1 MVAMVLG
8 RCTDCDSEYF
18 FMDGS
23 RCAACL
29 SALQKN
35 VEDTTGNQEHADIF
49 LFDDG
54 EEQAQ
59 LQRAA

>member
-1 MVAMVLG
+1 MNGIVLG

-29 SALQKN
+29 SALQAGAPEAIETEPADN
-35 VEDTTGNQEHADIF
+35 VYLEDADRKSR
-49 LFDDG
+49 L
-54 EEQAQ
+54 
-59 LQRAA
+59 LRAS

>member
-1 MVAMVLG
+1 MAGMVLG

-29 SALQKN
+29 SILQDAA
-35 VEDTTGNQEHADIF
+35 EQPYDTEAVCEIPSLPVQEEAT
-49 LFDDG
+49 
-54 EEQAQ
+54 
-59 LQRAA
+59 RKKAA